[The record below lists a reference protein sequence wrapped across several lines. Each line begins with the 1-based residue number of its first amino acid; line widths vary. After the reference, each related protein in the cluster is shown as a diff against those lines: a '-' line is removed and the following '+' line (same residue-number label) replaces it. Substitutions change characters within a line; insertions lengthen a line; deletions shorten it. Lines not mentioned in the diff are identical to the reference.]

1 MRWIKE
7 HHEKL
12 LFIPS
17 FSLCP
22 FHSFKEIQN
31 FEKERERRKGHFPR
45 EMSLLSATDILRK
58 TSGENGSLAMK
69 RKISY

>member
-1 MRWIKE
+1 MERE
-7 HHEKL
+7 YHEKL

-17 FSLCP
+17 FSLSP

-31 FEKERERRKGHFPR
+31 CERERERRKGHFPR
-45 EMSLLSATDILRK
+45 EMSLLSATHILRK
-58 TSGENGSLAMK
+58 ASGENGSVAMK